1 MSNTVHL
8 FALVTLIS
16 VLAFLSIAQIS
27 FAQTNDDLY
36 GAIAS
41 SLGSDDDGL
50 VSELARAAAA
60 AGITVEDITD
70 PLPPILGE
78 EGTFVE
84 ETFPQDDSSADTVGG
99 LTANFVLVAFGV
111 GLIIFITLIIALA
124 RRFKHEKE
132 RIDRER
138 ALQEQVEIENSHRTS
153 SFNQ

>member
-1 MSNTVHL
+1 MSRTVRL
-8 FALVTLIS
+8 SGAFLLIS
-16 VLAFLSIAQIS
+16 AVIFLSLAQFS
-27 FAQTNDDLY
+27 FAQTNDGLY
-36 GAIAS
+36 GAIAV

-78 EGTFVE
+78 EGTFVDE
-84 ETFPQDDSSADTVGG
+84 NFPQDDSSIDTVGG
-99 LTANFVLVAFGV
+99 LTSNFVLVAFGV

-124 RRFKHEKE
+124 RRFKHEKN

-138 ALQEQVEIENSHRTS
+138 ALTEQIENENSHRTS
-153 SFNQ
+153 SFN

>member
-1 MSNTVHL
+1 ML
-8 FALVTLIS
+8 
-16 VLAFLSIAQIS
+16 LAQVS

-70 PLPPILGE
+70 PLPPIPDE
-78 EGTFVE
+78 EGTFVD
-84 ETFPQDDSSADTVGG
+84 ETSSQDESPGTAGG
-99 LTANFVLVAFGV
+99 LTSNFVFVALGV
-111 GLIIFITLIIALA
+111 GLIIFVTLIIALA
-124 RRFKHEKE
+124 RRFKHEKN

-138 ALQEQVEIENSHRTS
+138 ALTEQIESENSERTS
-153 SFNQ
+153 SFGQ